1 MAYIIV
7 ILIVAILNGCLPFI
21 DQMIDGILPLSLY
34 AEKYM
39 SMVPG
44 VQMFGKLYNI
54 IFGFGVSLI
63 VLKFLKKGFEAYV
76 LWTDGDADEEP
87 LHCLR
92 IFLRLWR
99 WRFPFPHCTVG
110 LRIL

>member
-39 SMVPG
+39 SMVSG

-54 IFGFGVSLI
+54 IFI
-63 VLKFLKKGFEAYV
+63 
-76 LWTDGDADEEP
+76 
-87 LHCLR
+87 
-92 IFLRLWR
+92 
-99 WRFPFPHCTVG
+99 
-110 LRIL
+110 

>member
-39 SMVPG
+39 SMVSG

-54 IFGFGVSLI
+54 IFVQPSLLYKVS
-63 VLKFLKKGFEAYV
+63 VYENS
-76 LWTDGDADEEP
+76 
-87 LHCLR
+87 
-92 IFLRLWR
+92 RL
-99 WRFPFPHCTVG
+99 
-110 LRIL
+110 